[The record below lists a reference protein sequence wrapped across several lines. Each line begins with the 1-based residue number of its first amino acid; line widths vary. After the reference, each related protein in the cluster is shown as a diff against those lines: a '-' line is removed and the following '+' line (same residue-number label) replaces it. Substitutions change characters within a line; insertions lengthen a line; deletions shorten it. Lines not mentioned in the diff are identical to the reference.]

1 MWVISNCFID
11 VYQTWLISSL
21 ITILPDLVPFLI
33 RVNKFME
40 INQMWVISNCFI
52 DVYQTWLISNLITIL
67 PDLVPFLIRVNK
79 FMEIN
84 QMWVISNCFYR
95 CLPDLVDF

>member
-1 MWVISNCFID
+1 MSQEAYELETLTHVITLRDQSRA
-11 VYQTWLISSL
+11 
-21 ITILPDLVPFLI
+21 LV
-33 RVNKFME
+33 
-40 INQMWVISNCFI
+40 SNCFI

-84 QMWVISNCFYR
+84 PLWVISNCFYR